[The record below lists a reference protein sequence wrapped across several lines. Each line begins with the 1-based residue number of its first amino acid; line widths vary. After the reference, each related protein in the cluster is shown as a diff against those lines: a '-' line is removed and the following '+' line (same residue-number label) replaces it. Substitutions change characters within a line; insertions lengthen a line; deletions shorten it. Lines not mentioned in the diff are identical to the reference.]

1 MIFDKLLRPVRGLRA
16 ARITLLA
23 MFVLPGMPL
32 QKASAAD
39 QEEEKG
45 LQIARDA
52 RKQDE
57 GFGNFAAGMSM
68 VLRNKKGQESLR
80 EVRVKVLEAE
90 NDGNMSLFVF
100 DQPRDA
106 RGTALLIHGHKD
118 RPDDQWLYLPALKR
132 VKRISSSNRSGSF
145 MGSEFTYEDMT
156 VQEVEKFTY
165 RYLRD
170 EPCGDGLDCVVTERA
185 PVEKGSVY
193 RRQVVW
199 RDKAELRVWK
209 VEYFDRK
216 DAHLKTLTL
225 GEYQQYLES
234 YWRAGKMIMVNH
246 LTGKSTDLVWTDYQF
261 RADIDKRDFTRTG
274 LRRVR

>member
-1 MIFDKLLRPVRGLRA
+1 MNLDKPLRPVRGLRA

-23 MFVLPGMPL
+23 MFVLPGIPL
-32 QKASAAD
+32 QEAAAAD

-156 VQEVEKFTY
+156 VQEVEKFNY
-165 RYLRD
+165 KYLRD
-170 EPCGDGLDCVVTERA
+170 EPCGDSLDCVVTERV

-234 YWRAGKMIMVNH
+234 YWRAGKMVMVNH

-261 RADIDKRDFTRTG
+261 RTDIDERDFTRTG